1 MLRRRP
7 EVGYCYALAMH
18 RSAAFTVVPAVAL
31 WLALAGCQPE
41 HTEQAKQAYD
51 QGVEQA
57 KQGYDK
63 GVDSAKQGYAQGVES
78 AKQGVDS
85 AKQGLA
91 DARVRYEVDDKVAAA
106 RERLHTGMGEAADS
120 FVELAAASEKGARD
134 LSAAIDEQGKARIEG
149 AAEAIKCKPD
159 PDDAQGTRCQIATDL
174 LTKLQNDPKQIAK
187 QLMLLP
193 KQGSTG
199 QGLEL
204 VRLGRESVPELLG
217 LNRKDILL
225 ELNGFSLGSLDAIRD
240 LDQAMAG
247 KPEAEIVYE
256 RDGERRTLVLERERS
271 VAP

>member
-1 MLRRRP
+1 
-7 EVGYCYALAMH
+7 MH
-18 RSAAFTVVPAVAL
+18 RSPAFTVVPALTL
-31 WLALAGCQPE
+31 WLGLAGCQPE

-51 QGVEQA
+51 KGLDSA

-63 GVDSAKQGYAQGVES
+63 GLDSAKQGYAQGVESAKQGYAQGVES

-91 DARVRYEVDDKVAAA
+91 DARERYEVDTRVAAA
-106 RERLHTGMGEAADS
+106 REQLHAGMEDAADS
-120 FVELAAASEKGARD
+120 FIALAAASEKGAKE
-134 LSAAIDEQGKARIEG
+134 LSKAIDEQGKARIEG
-149 AAEAIKCKPD
+149 AAEAIKCKAD
-159 PDDAQGTRCQIATDL
+159 PDSEATRCQIASDL
-174 LTKLQNDPKQIAK
+174 LVKLRDDPKQIAK
-187 QLMLLP
+187 QIMLLP

-217 LNRKDILL
+217 LTRRDILL
-225 ELNGFSLGSLDAIRD
+225 EINGFSLGSLEAIRQ

-256 RDGERRTLVLERERS
+256 RDGERKTLVLVPER
-271 VAP
+271 